1 MVFLATLSL
10 AVLPLAIAQSFADE
24 RVLGVYLF
32 HRHGD
37 RTSKSTPPANLT
49 TLGYDQVYR
58 SGQYYRSRYIE
69 SDAALRI
76 SGIEADVA
84 KQSQIAISAPDD
96 DVLQHSA
103 MGFVQGLYP
112 PIGDRMATVTLR
124 NGSEV
129 TAPLNGYQLVSVSDI
144 DQGTDSE
151 NNAWLQSATGCD
163 QAAVSSNQYFS
174 SKEYN
179 DLLGSTKGFYQSLS
193 PVVEGTF
200 NLSRLSYENAYTSTC
215 AAPSICCD
223 RLRGQ
228 TDV

>member
-1 MVFLATLSL
+1 MLSL
-10 AVLPLAIAQSFADE
+10 AVLSLAALPHAIAQSSSKE
-24 RVLGVYLF
+24 QVLGVYLF

-69 SDAALRI
+69 SDAVLRI
-76 SGIEADVA
+76 SGIEADVV
-84 KQSQIAISAPDD
+84 KQSQIAVSAPED

-112 PIGDRMATVTLR
+112 PVGDRLATTTLG
-124 NGSEV
+124 NGSEI
-129 TAPLNGYQLVSVSDI
+129 TAPMNGYQLVSVADV

-151 NNAWLQSATGCD
+151 NNAWLQSATGCN
-163 QAAVSSNQYFS
+163 QAVVSSNQYFS

-179 DLLGSTKGFYQSLS
+179 DLLESTKEFYQSLL

-200 NLSRLSYENAYTSTC
+200 NLSSLSYENAYTSMH
-215 AAPSICCD
+215 AAPAID
-223 RLRGQ
+223 H
-228 TDV
+228 

>member
-1 MVFLATLSL
+1 MLYLTALSL
-10 AVLPLAIAQSFADE
+10 AMLPSAFAQTANTE
-24 RVLGVYLF
+24 QVLGVYIF

-58 SGQYYRSRYIE
+58 SGQYYRSRYVA
-69 SDAALRI
+69 SDAGYRI
-76 SGIEADVA
+76 SGIESDVV
-84 KQSQIAISAPDD
+84 KQSQVAISAPED

-103 MGFVQGLYP
+103 MGFAQGLYP
-112 PIGDRMATVTLR
+112 PVGSRLASTTLG

-129 TAPLNGYQLVSVSDI
+129 TAPMNGYQLVSVTDV

-151 NNAWLQSATGCD
+151 NNAWLQSATGCN
-163 QAAVSSNQYFS
+163 QASISSNQYFS

-179 DLLGSTKGFYQSLS
+179 DLLGSTREFYQSLA

-200 NLSRLSYENAYTSTC
+200 NLSELSYRNAYTGTY
-215 AAPSICCD
+215 AIC
-223 RLRGQ
+223 L
-228 TDV
+228 